1 MSAVKIVL
9 GGKGATAVIDP
20 ASVVDA
26 AGALDTFLSPPVWSS
41 DNPAIATVVGAADG
55 MSAQI
60 KDVAIGTCNAIATYT
75 NPDGVLATSTSE
87 VDVTAVPVDDVAA
100 FSVNITP
107 NV

>member
-26 AGALDTFLSPPVWSS
+26 AGAPDKFLSPPVWTS
-41 DNPAIATVVGAADG
+41 DNPAIATVEAAADG

-60 KDVAIGTCNAIATYT
+60 KDVAIGAANVIATYT
-75 NPDGVLATSTSE
+75 NPDGVVATSTNE

-100 FSVNITP
+100 FSTTITP